1 MSSNSRNS
9 MLLNLKNVDGLV
21 DQQSDL
27 LVDPRKVLLS
37 ASEQEKED
45 ERMWQGVQA
54 FFCNKYSEA
63 NDIFSEKADIDP
75 LYALAI
81 TTFDENDI
89 SLAIENLK
97 MAEKL
102 ASAQIQILKSNNS
115 PGASISKMFQSGFGY
130 FGANNKIYMTNAQ
143 IRNTVI
149 QAESVLLIALIQ
161 LLQES
166 MVSYVKAGLNLRKG
180 YKNYETVWNEINRPG
195 FNTPLD
201 KHTQGG
207 IEFGYGTCNL
217 VLSFLPGKIIR
228 IISAIG
234 YRGNRELG
242 LELLDAA
249 LKGRGIRSPLASL
262 LFAASYSIMTSFA
275 PSVLGSDNI
284 PKAESYIRDALKQF
298 PGSDFFS
305 FFEGRNLRLK
315 REIDAST
322 SSFKSVNHSL
332 STGFGAELRRLCD
345 YELGMNYSMTLQWD
359 NALECFNNLANENY
373 WSPAFFRYFQAA
385 CLEML
390 NRKDEAI
397 ALYKEVPTLSV
408 RKFGGRQILVEQYV
422 TRKVKQYTSKDF
434 KNTLLPGLEILLIWN
449 GFASMKEQSLITC
462 LEIVDSRLV
471 NLSINKKKSS
481 SVYTIDSHAIL
492 LLIKGSILN
501 QLGKYTEAYHC
512 FNWIFDHNDKIDEE
526 KYILPFTYWEWG
538 VGLYLKG
545 KYDKARLAWEEALE
559 FNGYEF
565 EFR

>member
-1 MSSNSRNS
+1 
-9 MLLNLKNVDGLV
+9 
-21 DQQSDL
+21 
-27 LVDPRKVLLS
+27 
-37 ASEQEKED
+37 
-45 ERMWQGVQA
+45 
-54 FFCNKYSEA
+54 
-63 NDIFSEKADIDP
+63 
-75 LYALAI
+75 
-81 TTFDENDI
+81 
-89 SLAIENLK
+89 
-97 MAEKL
+97 
-102 ASAQIQILKSNNS
+102 
-115 PGASISKMFQSGFGY
+115 
-130 FGANNKIYMTNAQ
+130 
-143 IRNTVI
+143 
-149 QAESVLLIALIQ
+149 
-161 LLQES
+161 
-166 MVSYVKAGLNLRKG
+166 
-180 YKNYETVWNEINRPG
+180 
-195 FNTPLD
+195 
-201 KHTQGG
+201 
-207 IEFGYGTCNL
+207 
-217 VLSFLPGKIIR
+217 
-228 IISAIG
+228 
-234 YRGNRELG
+234 
-242 LELLDAA
+242 
-249 LKGRGIRSPLASL
+249 
-262 LFAASYSIMTSFA
+262 MTSFA

-322 SSFKSVNHSL
+322 SSFKSVNHRL

-471 NLSINKKKSS
+471 NLGINKKKSS

-565 EFR
+565 EFRLAMRLHLSFMKLNDILPEKKKKSFSFMY